1 MRNSG
6 SVIGGAIN
14 FSNNHSDSKAG
25 GVAWSTYLVFIAFG
39 KSHTSKIVSEVSN
52 EGSIECTGLVW
63 AFLLSPTRRVR
74 RHDATKVAMSERA
87 SWKQEFA
94 ALWKH
99 LQRKKVSYL

>member
-39 KSHTSKIVSEVSN
+39 KSHSSKTICEAPNQSLL
-52 EGSIECTGLVW
+52 ECTGLAW
-63 AFLLSPTRRVR
+63 AFLLSPTKRVR
-74 RHDATKVAMSERA
+74 RHDGSKVDMSERA
-87 SWKQEFA
+87 SWKQEFV

-99 LQRKKVSYL
+99 LQRRKVR